1 MFLSS
6 KNGDE
11 EALGYKLAVEE
22 TAATLENEE
31 ARLEKNGQIFY
42 PECYASYR
50 EEADG
55 LTVHRQPTEQQV
67 FITVLP
73 LTEIGENLHFP
84 L

>member
-1 MFLSS
+1 MFLRS

-31 ARLEKNGQIFY
+31 ARLEKNGQIFC
-42 PECYASYR
+42 PECYTSYR

-55 LTVHRQPTEQQV
+55 LTVHRQPTEQRV
-67 FITVLP
+67 LITVIP
-73 LTEIGENLHFP
+73 FIEIGESLHFP

>member
-1 MFLSS
+1 MFLRS

-11 EALGYKLAVEE
+11 EALFEE
-22 TAATLENEE
+22 TASTLGNEE
-31 ARLEKNGQIFY
+31 ARLEENGQTFY

-55 LTVHRQPTEQQV
+55 LTAHGQPSEQRV
-67 FITVLP
+67 LITVLP
-73 LTEIGENLHFP
+73 LIEIRENLHFP